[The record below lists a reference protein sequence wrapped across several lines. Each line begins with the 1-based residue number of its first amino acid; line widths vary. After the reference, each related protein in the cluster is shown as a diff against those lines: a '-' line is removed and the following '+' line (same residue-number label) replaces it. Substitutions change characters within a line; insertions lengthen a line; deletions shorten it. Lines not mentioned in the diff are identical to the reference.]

1 MTEKEK
7 ENFIALTQTV
17 KLIQECIFKV
27 DERLK
32 KLEEVLPDNFFTKPE
47 RKQEEELMNIVAQ
60 KVEKQN
66 GI

>member
-7 ENFIALTQTV
+7 EYFIALTQTV

-32 KLEEVLPDNFFTKPE
+32 KLEEVLPDNFFNKPE

-66 GI
+66 A